1 MTLALRLLRRPA
13 YLSQS
18 SAFTLQRQ
26 QYATPLAIVIRKRSN
41 ATEKR
46 SVEKKSQLPPIVPPK
61 IYPTEPK
68 HDPTKCDDSE
78 DTQSW
83 SKWPPPAKADKK
95 LSSQRLSRENV
106 EGYMFK
112 HFFDYIKNYEKLLE
126 KNFPSAMKLYRTY
139 VDGVMDFYN
148 DMKYYLKIGR
158 IVNNSPMGLKAL
170 NRKELE
176 LYMQMPR
183 DMMKVAPALIV
194 VALPLVGYVAMPLIF
209 AYPQLF
215 LCSHFWT
222 LQQRA
227 EFQQAILQRRLQNNK
242 SVFRILQ
249 SKLKDAKKHESHQE
263 LQHILGMLGSG
274 FHPSVESLL
283 KVKDIFV
290 QPPYDMLSL
299 SRKQVKLLCQLHG
312 VPTPL
317 FKRYHLAEHAF
328 LVHNMD
334 LAIVREGHVHN
345 MHPDGIRRSC
355 YIRGLNPINLSHE
368 EMIAWL
374 RNWIKISTSLEEQH
388 ISMFLYLPVLLGYNH
403 PKNWHLI
410 YDKS

>member
-1 MTLALRLLRRPA
+1 MSFALRILRRSS

-18 SAFTLQRQ
+18 SAFNLQRQ
-26 QYATPLAIVIRKRSN
+26 QYATPLAIVIRKRSG

-46 SVEKKSQLPPIVPPK
+46 SIQKKSQLPPIVPTK

-68 HDPTKCDDSE
+68 HKPTKHDDSE

-83 SKWPPPAKADKK
+83 SKWPPPGKNDKK

-139 VDGVMDFYN
+139 VDGVMYFYN
-148 DMKYYLKIGR
+148 DMKSYLKIAR
-158 IVNNSPMGLKAL
+158 IANNSPMGLKAL

-209 AYPQLF
+209 AFPQQF

-222 LQQRA
+222 AQQRSD
-227 EFQQAILQRRLQNNK
+227 FQEVALQKRLRNNK
-242 SVFRILQ
+242 PVLRILQ
-249 SKLKDAKKHESHQE
+249 SKLKDTKKHESHQE
-263 LQHILGMLGSG
+263 LEHILGMLGSG
-274 FHPSVESLL
+274 FLPSVESLL
-283 KVKDIFV
+283 RVKDIFA
-290 QPPYDMLSL
+290 QPPYDLFSL

-317 FKRYHLAEHAF
+317 FKRYHLSEHAF

-345 MHPDGIRRSC
+345 MHPESIKRSC
-355 YIRGLNPINLSHE
+355 YIRGLNPNNLSNG
-368 EMIAWL
+368 EMIAWM
-374 RNWIKISTSLEEQH
+374 RNWIQISTTIEEQH

-403 PKNWHLI
+403 PNNWHLI
-410 YDKS
+410 YDKN

>member
-26 QYATPLAIVIRKRSN
+26 QYATPLAIVIRKRSG

-46 SVEKKSQLPPIVPPK
+46 AVEKKPQLPPIVPPK

-68 HDPTKCDDSE
+68 HESAKSDDS
-78 DTQSW
+78 DDAQSW
-83 SKWPPPAKADKK
+83 SKWPPPAKDDKK

-148 DMKYYLKIGR
+148 DMKSYLKIAR

-194 VALPLVGYVAMPLIF
+194 VALPLVGYVAMPLIYF
-209 AYPQLF
+209 YVRIFGPY
-215 LCSHFWT
+215 
-222 LQQRA
+222 
-227 EFQQAILQRRLQNNK
+227 NNG
-242 SVFRILQ
+242 Q
-249 SKLKDAKKHESHQE
+249 SS
-263 LQHILGMLGSG
+263 S
-274 FHPSVESLL
+274 
-283 KVKDIFV
+283 
-290 QPPYDMLSL
+290 
-299 SRKQVKLLCQLHG
+299 
-312 VPTPL
+312 
-317 FKRYHLAEHAF
+317 KRYCK
-328 LVHNMD
+328 
-334 LAIVREGHVHN
+334 EG
-345 MHPDGIRRSC
+345 
-355 YIRGLNPINLSHE
+355 
-368 EMIAWL
+368 
-374 RNWIKISTSLEEQH
+374 
-388 ISMFLYLPVLLGYNH
+388 
-403 PKNWHLI
+403 
-410 YDKS
+410 